1 MKVQSCMLILLCTLQ
16 AHGWNCFKNCR
27 TKKPTHLP
35 TPSTCLNPPVLG
47 YCNPLLEAWHYDH
60 NKGRCTKVNPSLCG
74 TGKNLFGKESHCL
87 QACSNPVGLAQ
98 IFCLIPP
105 VLVSSSPF
113 LLGWYF
119 EVKCSCCRQFNYTLG
134 SASANKFSSELQCQ
148 QVCQPNKSPKAVCS
162 LEPIAER
169 CLLTRNHW
177 YFDKT
182 KNRCFRFRHG
192 KCAKNR
198 NGFRTLVR
206 CMERCSYFLPTTVSN
221 SASASKEPE

>member
-87 QACSNPVGLAQ
+87 QACS
-98 IFCLIPP
+98 
-105 VLVSSSPF
+105 
-113 LLGWYF
+113 
-119 EVKCSCCRQFNYTLG
+119 T
-134 SASANKFSSELQCQ
+134 
-148 QVCQPNKSPKAVCS
+148 NKSPKAVCS